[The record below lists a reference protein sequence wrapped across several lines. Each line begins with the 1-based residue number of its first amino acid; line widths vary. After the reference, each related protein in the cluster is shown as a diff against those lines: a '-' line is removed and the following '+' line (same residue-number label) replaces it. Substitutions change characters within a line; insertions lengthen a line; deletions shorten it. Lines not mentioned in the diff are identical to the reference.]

1 MRAMLDARLRTLP
14 AGFEPAEEGVVLDP
28 EDRAALLADF
38 LVSAEG
44 RRWRED
50 DDAADLVELA
60 IDFGADYNHGGPL
73 RWSPVVV
80 DIFMTSW
87 LPDKVL
93 RERTFFE
100 RAPDPLCDWVRY
112 SGRRRGVPVELVREA
127 AGTVAKFR
135 GTMLEAVDDRCSIE
149 RYSDGLV
156 A

>member
-14 AGFEPAEEGVVLDP
+14 AGFEPAEEEVVLDP